1 LNYLLLKLPETDG
14 KVAATSGEPRETPS
28 ENIGP
33 PANHGATRQER
44 IMALERGPNDVLV
57 RPPLHEQLTE
67 RLRELIVHN
76 ELAPGERV
84 DEKQLCE
91 RFGVSRTPL
100 REALKV
106 LAAEG
111 LIELIP
117 NRSPRVAPITR
128 ENVGELFDVMAW
140 LERYAGELAAAR
152 VEDKDIQRLRKHLAQ
167 MERLH
172 DRKDRFEYFRMN
184 GQFHRVL
191 VELSGN
197 SVLLA
202 TYSTLASQIQ
212 RARYVA
218 IHSQTHWDRGI
229 KEHRNILEALEAKD
243 GERLGRLLLE
253 HSRETGQRVKELL
266 SSGAD
271 TKEVRPSE

>member
-1 LNYLLLKLPETDG
+1 MAPE
-14 KVAATSGEPRETPS
+14 R
-28 ENIGP
+28 N
-33 PANHGATRQER
+33 
-44 IMALERGPNDVLV
+44 PNDVLV

-152 VEDKDIQRLRKHLAQ
+152 VEEKDIQRLRKPLAQ

-184 GQFHRVL
+184 GQLHRIL

-218 IHSQTHWDRGI
+218 IHSQSHWDRGI
-229 KEHRNILEALEAKD
+229 KEHRNIIEALEAKD
-243 GERLGRLLLE
+243 GERLGRLLME
-253 HSRETGQRVKELL
+253 HSRETGHRVKDLL
-266 SSGAD
+266 GSGTD
-271 TKEVRPSE
+271 TKDVQPSV

>member
-1 LNYLLLKLPETDG
+1 MG
-14 KVAATSGEPRETPS
+14 M
-28 ENIGP
+28 
-33 PANHGATRQER
+33 ER
-44 IMALERGPNDVLV
+44 NANDVLV

-76 ELAPGERV
+76 ELAPGERI

-91 RFGVSRTPL
+91 RFGISRTPL

-140 LERYAGELAAAR
+140 LERYAGELAAAH
-152 VEDKDIQRLRKHLAQ
+152 VEEKDVQRLRKHLGQ

-184 GQFHRVL
+184 GQFHRSL

-197 SVLLA
+197 SVLVG
-202 TYSTLASQIQ
+202 TYATLASQIQ

-218 IHSQTHWDRGI
+218 IHSQSHWDRGI
-229 KEHRNILEALEAKD
+229 KEHRDILEALEARD
-243 GERLGRLLLE
+243 GERLGQLLME
-253 HSRETGQRVKELL
+253 HSRETGRRVQALL
-266 SSGAD
+266 STGTDVTELQA
-271 TKEVRPSE
+271 TT

>member
-1 LNYLLLKLPETDG
+1 MK
-14 KVAATSGEPRETPS
+14 S
-28 ENIGP
+28 
-33 PANHGATRQER
+33 
-44 IMALERGPNDVLV
+44 MADEKSVDVLV
-57 RPPLHEQLTE
+57 RPPLHEQLTT
-67 RLRELIVHN
+67 RLREMIIQN
-76 ELAPGERV
+76 DLAPGERI

-117 NRSPRVAPITR
+117 NRSPRVSPITH

-152 VEDKDIQRLRKHLAQ
+152 VEDKDIQRLKKHLVQ

-172 DRKDRFEYFRMN
+172 DRRDRFDYFRMN
-184 GQFHRVL
+184 GEFHRLL
-191 VELSGN
+191 VALAAN
-197 SVLLA
+197 SVLLTA
-202 TYSTLASQIQ
+202 YTTLASQIQ

-218 IHSQTHWDRGI
+218 IHSQSHWDRGI
-229 KEHRNILEALEAKD
+229 KEHQEILAALEAKD
-243 GERLGRLLLE
+243 GVRLGQLLME
-253 HSRETGQRVKELL
+253 HSRETGQRVQKFL
-266 SSGAD
+266 SNGTD
-271 TKEVRPSE
+271 VTHVEPSV

>member
-1 LNYLLLKLPETDG
+1 M
-14 KVAATSGEPRETPS
+14 ATEKSV
-28 ENIGP
+28 
-33 PANHGATRQER
+33 
-44 IMALERGPNDVLV
+44 NDVLV

-76 ELAPGERV
+76 ELAPGDRV

-152 VEDKDIQRLRKHLAQ
+152 VEEKDIQRLRKHLAQ

-184 GQFHRVL
+184 GQFHRSL
-191 VELSGN
+191 VELAGN

-202 TYSTLASQIQ
+202 TYTTLASQIQ

-218 IHSQTHWDRGI
+218 IHSQSHWDRGI
-229 KEHRNILEALEAKD
+229 KEHRDILEALEAKNGD
-243 GERLGRLLLE
+243 RLGRLLME
-253 HSRETGQRVKELL
+253 HSRETGHRVKELL
-266 SSGAD
+266 SSGANAKD
-271 TKEVRPSE
+271 VQPTA

>member
-1 LNYLLLKLPETDG
+1 MGPERNAD
-14 KVAATSGEPRETPS
+14 
-28 ENIGP
+28 
-33 PANHGATRQER
+33 
-44 IMALERGPNDVLV
+44 LLV

-67 RLRELIVHN
+67 RLRALIVHN

-91 RFGVSRTPL
+91 RFGISRTPL

-111 LIELIP
+111 LIELVP

-140 LERYAGELAAAR
+140 LERYAGELAVTR
-152 VEDKDIQRLRKHLAQ
+152 VEDKDIQRLRKHLTQ

-172 DRKDRFEYFRMN
+172 DRKDRVEYFQMN
-184 GQFHRVL
+184 GQFHRSV

-202 TYSTLASQIQ
+202 TYTTLASQIQ

-218 IHSQTHWDRGI
+218 IHSQSHWDRGI
-229 KEHRNILEALEAKD
+229 KEHRESLDALEAKD
-243 GERLGRLLLE
+243 GERLGRLLME
-253 HSRETGQRVKELL
+253 HSRETGRRVQALL
-266 SSGAD
+266 SGGATTTD
-271 TKEVRPSE
+271 VQPTA

>member
-1 LNYLLLKLPETDG
+1 
-14 KVAATSGEPRETPS
+14 
-28 ENIGP
+28 
-33 PANHGATRQER
+33 
-44 IMALERGPNDVLV
+44 MALDRSSNDLLV

-117 NRSPRVAPITR
+117 NRSPRVAPITP
-128 ENVGELFDVMAW
+128 ENVVELFDVMAW
-140 LERYAGELAAAR
+140 LERYAGELAVTR
-152 VEDKDIQRLRKHLAQ
+152 VEEKDLQRLRKHLAN

-184 GQFHRVL
+184 GQLHRSL

-202 TYSTLASQIQ
+202 TYTTLASQIQ
-212 RARYVA
+212 RARYLA
-218 IHSQTHWDRGI
+218 IHSQSHWDRGI
-229 KEHRNILEALEAKD
+229 KEHRDIFEALEAKD

-253 HSRETGQRVKELL
+253 HSRETGRRVEALL
-266 SSGAD
+266 STGVNTTEPQPTA
-271 TKEVRPSE
+271 

>member
-1 LNYLLLKLPETDG
+1 
-14 KVAATSGEPRETPS
+14 
-28 ENIGP
+28 
-33 PANHGATRQER
+33 
-44 IMALERGPNDVLV
+44 MALERNNDTLV

-76 ELAPGERV
+76 ELAPGERI

-91 RFGVSRTPL
+91 RFGISRTPL

-117 NRSPRVAPITR
+117 NRSPRVAPITP

-152 VEDKDIQRLRKHLAQ
+152 VEEKDVQRLRKHLGQ

-184 GQFHRVL
+184 GQLHRSL

-197 SVLLA
+197 TVLMA
-202 TYSTLASQIQ
+202 TYTTLASQIQ
-212 RARYVA
+212 RARYMA
-218 IHSQTHWDRGI
+218 IHSQSHWDRGI
-229 KEHRNILEALEAKD
+229 EEHRNILDALEARD
-243 GERLGRLLLE
+243 GERLGRLLME
-253 HSRETGQRVKELL
+253 HSRETGRRVQALL
-266 SSGAD
+266 SAGANVAELQP
-271 TKEVRPSE
+271 TV

>member
-1 LNYLLLKLPETDG
+1 MG
-14 KVAATSGEPRETPS
+14 M
-28 ENIGP
+28 
-33 PANHGATRQER
+33 ER
-44 IMALERGPNDVLV
+44 NANDVLV

-76 ELAPGERV
+76 ELAPGDRV

-91 RFGVSRTPL
+91 RFGISRTPL

-152 VEDKDIQRLRKHLAQ
+152 VEEKDIQRLRKHLAQ

-184 GQFHRVL
+184 GQLHRSL

-197 SVLLA
+197 SVLLS
-202 TYSTLASQIQ
+202 TYTTLASQIQ

-218 IHSQTHWDRGI
+218 IHSQSHWDRGI
-229 KEHRNILEALEAKD
+229 KEHRDILEALEARD

-253 HSRETGQRVKELL
+253 HSRETGRRVQALL
-266 SSGAD
+266 STGAD
-271 TKEVRPSE
+271 TKDLQAMA